1 MRYRK
6 HAPDLFGILS
16 IEQEQ
21 LTDNCVSGEIV
32 NLAPKENDSL
42 AKEQAEGG
50 QLLLDGAQQVRPHG
64 LTTSRLADVSLRFDH
79 AIA

>member
-32 NLAPKENDSL
+32 NLAPKEHDSL
-42 AKEQAEGG
+42 AKEQAEG
-50 QLLLDGAQQVRPHG
+50 VSCF
-64 LTTSRLADVSLRFDH
+64 LTGHNRSARTG
-79 AIA
+79 